1 MPSLAVPVGLFGIVA
16 LVPIGGPCVQMRV
29 KGSLVPV
36 SMAHG
41 TGNGGVAVA
50 IRPAVSIISLPWAR
64 FPRSV
69 GAVISLRRGRA
80 TCPLELV
87 TELLLIGIPERW
99 RMTEAVH

>member
-1 MPSLAVPVGLFGIVA
+1 M
-16 LVPIGGPCVQMRV
+16 QMRV

-50 IRPAVSIISLPWAR
+50 IKPAVSIISLPWDR

-69 GAVISLRRGRA
+69 GAVVSLRRGRA

-87 TELLLIGIPERW
+87 SELLLIGIPERW
-99 RMTEAVH
+99 RLTEAMH

>member
-1 MPSLAVPVGLFGIVA
+1 
-16 LVPIGGPCVQMRV
+16 VQMRV

-50 IRPAVSIISLPWAR
+50 IKPAVSIILLPWAR

-69 GAVISLRRGRA
+69 GAVVSLRHRRG
-80 TCPLELV
+80 TWPLELV
-87 TELLLIGIPERW
+87 SELLLIGIPERW
-99 RMTEAVH
+99 RLTEAMH

>member
-29 KGSLVPV
+29 EGSLVPI

-41 TGNGGVAVA
+41 AGDGGVAVP
-50 IRPAVSIISLPWAR
+50 IKPAVSIIALPWAR
-64 FPRSV
+64 FPRCV
-69 GAVISLRRGRA
+69 GAVVSLRRGRV

-87 TELLLIGIPERW
+87 SELFLIGIPERW
-99 RMTEAVH
+99 RLTEAMH